1 MDSFRSIGE
10 TGSASLAVVA
20 PGISEALIATAIG
33 LVAAIPAVVAY
44 NHFVNKVNV
53 LTGEMDNFSQEF
65 LNIVE
70 HMGRRG

>member
-1 MDSFRSIGE
+1 
-10 TGSASLAVVA
+10 
-20 PGISEALIATAIG
+20 
-33 LVAAIPAVVAY
+33 VVAY

-70 HMGRRG
+70 RMGRRG